1 MRKLSFIFVCMLL
14 AILLALTGCSFDPAG
29 DSSQETEETQP
40 GIPSDTPEENPD
52 NTSSEDNPST
62 TPGSDDKPSEGE
74 DNPDKPNS
82 PTFTRDEQERI
93 LDMNFEATMLAV
105 NEWVRSEG
113 YADIPTPPEASTTT
127 HVITDSYKITGN
139 TLDLTLS
146 VTGYEHKDGAD
157 TLTITNGKIGLVMI
171 YDVQIPDD
179 VENQLEWCFTYDD
192 PTVSVNKMSTTIN
205 NEITFNEYS
214 GLTTTGGYD
223 LLKQEASDF
232 KLNGKVIEGY
242 DPPVTSHEEV
252 PGYGTPTPSPEEIL

>member
-1 MRKLSFIFVCMLL
+1 MKKITYIFICMLL
-14 AILLALTGCSFDPAG
+14 AVILALTGCSFNPAG
-29 DSSQETEETQP
+29 DSSQETNETQP
-40 GIPSDTPEENPD
+40 EAPSDTPEEDPD
-52 NTSSEDNPST
+52 NTPSEDNPST
-62 TPGSDDKPSEGE
+62 APGGEDEPSGGE
-74 DNPDKPNS
+74 DNSDKPNS

-93 LDMNFEATMLAV
+93 LDLNFEATMLAV

-157 TLTITNGKIGLVMI
+157 TLTIINGEVGLVMI
-171 YDVQIPDD
+171 YDVQIPVD
-179 VENQLEWCFTYDD
+179 VEDQLKWCFTNNESAI
-192 PTVSVNKMSTTIN
+192 VSMRTSLD
-205 NEITFNEYS
+205 NEITYNEYG

-232 KLNGKVIEGY
+232 TLNGKVVEGY

>member
-52 NTSSEDNPST
+52 NTPSEDNPST
-62 TPGSDDKPSEGE
+62 APGSDDKPSEGE

-113 YADIPTPPEASTTT
+113 YADISTPPEASTTT

-146 VTGYEHKDGAD
+146 VTGYEYKDGAD
-157 TLTITNGKIGLVMI
+157 TLTIKNGKVGLVMI
-171 YDVQIPDD
+171 YDVQIPAD
-179 VENQLEWCFTYDD
+179 VEDQLKWCFTNNE
-192 PTVSVNKMSTTIN
+192 SAIMSMRTSID
-205 NEITFNEYS
+205 NEITYNEYS

-232 KLNGKVIEGY
+232 KLNGDVIEGY

-252 PGYGTPTPSPEEIL
+252 PGYGTPTPLSEEIL

>member
-52 NTSSEDNPST
+52 NTPSEDNPST
-62 TPGSDDKPSEGE
+62 APGSDDKPSEGE

-113 YADIPTPPEASTTT
+113 YADISTPPEASTTT

-146 VTGYEHKDGAD
+146 VTGYEYKDGAD
-157 TLTITNGKIGLVMI
+157 TLTIKNGKVGLVMI
-171 YDVQIPDD
+171 YDVQIPAD
-179 VENQLEWCFTYDD
+179 VEDQLKWCFTNNE
-192 PTVSVNKMSTTIN
+192 SAIMSMRTSLV
-205 NEITFNEYS
+205 NEITYNEYS

-232 KLNGKVIEGY
+232 TLNGKVIEGY

-252 PGYGTPTPSPEEIL
+252 PGYGTPTPLPEEIL